1 MASVTVE
8 LPSLL
13 STIVDGERR
22 ITVDAGTL
30 AGVLSALTERHPALR
45 VHLFDETGGLRQHVL
60 CFHNG
65 TNSRWLESLDV
76 PVAEGDTVAILQAVS
91 GG

>member
-13 STIVDGERR
+13 STIVDGERSVA
-22 ITVDAGTL
+22 VDAGTL
-30 AGVLSALTERHPALR
+30 AGVLSALTKRFPALD
-45 VHLFDETGGLRQHVL
+45 VHLFDETGGLREHVL

-65 TNSRWLESLDV
+65 ANSRWLESLDV
-76 PVAEGDTVAILQAVS
+76 PVAEGDTVTILQAVS